1 MQHRSTTMTGT
12 TLITGA
18 AGGIGSAIAR
28 RLAETP
34 GARLALVGR
43 SEERL
48 QPIIDE
54 VRARGAE
61 ALPIAVDL
69 GTAEGPAE
77 AVDQAVDHFGGLQ
90 SVVSNAGVMGRTSL
104 TETTVEEFD
113 EHFAVNTR
121 ASWLLAGAAR
131 EHLAAAGGSVVAIA
145 SMAASH
151 PSPFGAYSASKA
163 ALLMIV
169 EQLAREWGPD
179 GVRVN
184 AVSPG
189 MVMTPMSP
197 AAHDD
202 DLRRSREAS
211 IPLRRMA
218 EPDDVAAAVQ
228 FLLSDAAA
236 YITGENLAVDGG
248 VRARFIPAV
257 IGLG

>member
-1 MQHRSTTMTGT
+1 MTGI

-28 RLAETP
+28 RAAIS

-43 SEERL
+43 SADRL

-54 VRARGAE
+54 VRGRGAE

-69 GTAEGPAE
+69 GSVDGPAE
-77 AVDQAVDHFGGLQ
+77 AVAQAVDHFGGLQ
-90 SVVSNAGVMGRTSL
+90 SVVSNAGVMSRATL
-104 TETTVEEFD
+104 TDTTVEEFD
-113 EHFAVNTR
+113 EQFAVNTR
-121 ASWLLAGAAR
+121 AGWLLALAAR
-131 EHLAAAGGSVVAIA
+131 EHLAASGGSLVAIA
-145 SMAASH
+145 SMSASH
-151 PSPFGAYSASKA
+151 ASPFGAYSASKA

-179 GVRVN
+179 GIRVN

-197 AAHDD
+197 AANDEN
-202 DLRRSREAS
+202 LRRSREAS

-218 EPDDVAAAVQ
+218 SPDDIAAAVE

-236 YITGENLAVDGG
+236 YITGENLTVDGG